1 MTTTMPARLLRLLA
15 LLQGRREWPGAELA
29 ERLGVTTRTVRRD
42 VDRLRELGYPVD
54 STTGTAGGY
63 RLAAGT
69 ELPPLLLD
77 DDEAVA
83 VARGLIV
90 AAGTDE
96 AAMRALAK
104 LSQVLPARL
113 RNAATAVA
121 ETTVSLHGNPRTHI
135 DPGLL
140 AALATACRD
149 HELITFDYER
159 RDGAAARRRVEPYR
173 LVAVVG
179 LWYLVAFDVERDDWR
194 TFRVDRLTDPGPTK
208 LRFRPRELPGGG
220 VGAHIV
226 AGALNASYRYSGV
239 ALVQAPAAEVL
250 SRLHNPLPGKV
261 EALDERTCRV
271 RLGSHDFAQIVA
283 EVAAFEAD
291 FTLPDAPE
299 LAANLREFGRR
310 LTRQ

>member
-1 MTTTMPARLLRLLA
+1 MPARLLRLLA
-15 LLQGRREWPGAELA
+15 LLQGRREWPGGELA
-29 ERLGVTTRTVRRD
+29 ARLGVTTRTVRRD
-42 VDRLRELGYPVD
+42 VDRLREQGYPVD

-69 ELPPLLLD
+69 ELPPLLLE

-90 AAGTDE
+90 ASGTDE

-113 RNAATAVA
+113 RNAAAAVA
-121 ETTVSLHGNPRTHI
+121 EATVSLHSSPRTHI

-140 AALATACRD
+140 TTLATACRD
-149 HELITFDYER
+149 HELLTFAYER
-159 RDGAAARRRVEPYR
+159 RDGAASRRRVEPYR

-194 TFRVDRLTDPGPTK
+194 TFRVDRLTDPTPTK
-208 LRFRPRELPGGG
+208 LRFRPRELPEEGI
-220 VGAHIV
+220 GAHIV
-226 AGALNASYRYSGV
+226 AGALNASYRFSGV

-250 SRLHNPLPGKV
+250 ARLHNPLPGKV
-261 EALDERTCRV
+261 EEVDERTCRV
-271 RLGSHDFAQIVA
+271 RLGSHNLSQIVA

-299 LAANLREFGRR
+299 LAGHLHDFAQRLDRLRPP
-310 LTRQ
+310 